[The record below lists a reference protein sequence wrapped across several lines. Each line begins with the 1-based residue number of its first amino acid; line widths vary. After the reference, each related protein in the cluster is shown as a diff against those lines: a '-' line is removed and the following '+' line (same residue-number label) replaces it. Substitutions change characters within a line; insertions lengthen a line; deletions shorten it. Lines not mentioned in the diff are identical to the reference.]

1 MHDQKRPHIEKV
13 RFLECQ
19 LESLWRLT
27 RAYDIVILDDSES
40 ILAQFSSETVMRF
53 QAVMSSFKRII
64 QTSQKTLCM
73 DAFLNDRTIQ
83 TCLELVQE
91 PDKLRF
97 TENTSP
103 ANMQQFS
110 IFVKR
115 NQCQSHHQGC
125 TE

>member
-64 QTSQKTLCM
+64 QTSQKTLWM

-97 TENTSP
+97 TENTSQP
-103 ANMQQFS
+103 TCSNSQFL
-110 IFVKR
+110 
-115 NQCQSHHQGC
+115 
-125 TE
+125 